1 MFVWFVV
8 FVRAEEKVIYPKC
21 FVCTC
26 IIGREHTVAVNTGIS
41 PIYVT

>member
-21 FVCTC
+21 FVC